1 MQFIRKS
8 KLVAG
13 LEFVQEPLLVCMYM
27 YLLYSFYIDNCFVS
41 ISRISPDFIVFRSC
55 ERKFLKKDA
64 EFKMLWNVK
73 GIDINTEPKRRNS
86 KIVYSYQLCGISRKN
101 LPFSRMSSILH
112 HNSPIKLW
120 NIVKWLVGT
129 ESGPLRWKSNAQ
141 KIDPKRRL
149 SYAAFGDC
157 L

>member
-64 EFKMLWNVK
+64 EFKML
-73 GIDINTEPKRRNS
+73 
-86 KIVYSYQLCGISRKN
+86 
-101 LPFSRMSSILH
+101 
-112 HNSPIKLW
+112 
-120 NIVKWLVGT
+120 
-129 ESGPLRWKSNAQ
+129 
-141 KIDPKRRL
+141 
-149 SYAAFGDC
+149 
-157 L
+157 